1 MQKRSL
7 PEMELLLQEYQPL
20 VDATVYLAPIK
31 SY

>member
-1 MQKRSL
+1 MQKRPL

-20 VDATVYLAPIK
+20 EAATVYLAPIK